1 MSLKAN
7 PDSGYVWHMKR
18 NCSFTPKQVGLFYL
32 SMVCFSSLIASYFWW
47 QGAWMIL
54 PFTLT
59 ELLVLGIAL
68 LIYARHAS
76 DYEKIKLNG
85 TEFTIELFLG
95 NRRTVKHWNAPWVRV
110 KDPEPN
116 LDAKKQLVVLEMGQ
130 ETIQIGQFI
139 FADQRAGL
147 AKEIRSAI
155 KGVLH

>member
-1 MSLKAN
+1 
-7 PDSGYVWHMKR
+7 MKR

-47 QGAWMIL
+47 HGAWMIL
-54 PFTLT
+54 PFTFT
-59 ELLVLGIAL
+59 ELFVLGIAL

-76 DYEKIKLNG
+76 DYEKIKLSG
-85 TEFTIELFLG
+85 TELTVELFLG

-110 KDPEPN
+110 KDPELN

-130 ETIQIGQFI
+130 EAIQIGQFI
-139 FADQRAGL
+139 VADQRLGL

-155 KGVLH
+155 NRALH